1 MKRSIFCIITML
13 AITSIILAQ
22 NNQYQIITENGKQ
35 YYLYTVQKSEGF
47 YSIGKRFEITN
58 DEIIKANPEAALG
71 LKLGQVLKIPVYKSE
86 SESESISKPSTSV
99 EPTETNLEN
108 QDNENKNTIVDEPS
122 QTVLKYNRT
131 KKSSIRIAILMP
143 FSLDAVERDANMDH
157 FVEFYQ
163 GCLIAVDSLK
173 SLGIDVFID
182 SYDIGKTTNKLD
194 LILHQAALKQADLLI
209 GPAYSS
215 QVPHIA
221 DFAKINKI
229 KVVVPFTTNI
239 PDLEN
244 NQYLFQIVSPQKEL
258 YNKIADKCANQ
269 WKNKQV
275 LIVRPD
281 SAGIRYDK
289 KDFVKI
295 LIPKLRAKNISV
307 KYISETRIAAN
318 IDSAAKSNM
327 RETVVVIPTSNKV
340 KLIQLS
346 EHFSRIESNN
356 VSLFGFPEW
365 HNYQIKDLY
374 VKPLYTFSNY
384 NTDFSSTKVISFYQ
398 KYNEKFGI
406 PGVQNSPSYTIFG
419 YDICNYF
426 ISQWIENGEH
436 FENFLNDEETPLLQ
450 MKFLFE
456 RVGNGGYL
464 NRGTI
469 FQLYNDEGILD
480 IE

>member
-1 MKRSIFCIITML
+1 ML
-13 AITSIILAQ
+13 SITSIISSQ

-58 DEIIKANPEAALG
+58 DEIIEANPEAALG
-71 LKLGQVLKIPVYKSE
+71 LKLGQTLKIPVSKSEFKSE
-86 SESESISKPSTSV
+86 SKTESKPSTFV
-99 EPTETNLEN
+99 KPTEKKVESELSVSKDTS
-108 QDNENKNTIVDEPS
+108 VDES
-122 QTVLKYNRT
+122 LQNVLNYTRT

-143 FSLDAVERDANMDH
+143 FSLDAVERDANMNH

-163 GCLIAVDSLK
+163 GCLIAADSLK
-173 SLGIDVFID
+173 SLGIDIFID
-182 SYDIGKTTNKLD
+182 SYDIGKTTEKLD
-194 LILHQAALKQADLLI
+194 LILHQPDLKKADLLI

-221 DFAKINKI
+221 DFAKRNKI

-239 PDLEN
+239 PDLQN

-258 YNKIADKCANQ
+258 YNKTADKCANQ

-275 LIVRPD
+275 LIIRPD

-295 LIPKLRAKNISV
+295 LIPKLRAKNISF
-307 KYISETRIAAN
+307 KYIPEARIAAN
-318 IDSAAKSNM
+318 IDSAAKRDM
-327 RETVVVIPTSNKV
+327 RETVVVVPTSNKV

-346 EHFSRIESNN
+346 EHFPQIESNN

-365 HNYQIKDLY
+365 NSYQIKDLY
-374 VKPLYTFSNY
+374 TKPLYTFTNY
-384 NTDFSSTKVISFYQ
+384 NTDFSSPKVISFYQ

-406 PGVQNSPSYTIFG
+406 PGVQSSPSYTIFG

-426 ISQWIENGEH
+426 VSQLTENGDH
-436 FENFLNDEETPLLQ
+436 FENFLNDEETSLLQ

-456 RVGNGGYL
+456 KVGNGGYL

-469 FQLYNDEGILD
+469 FQLYNDEGIL
-480 IE
+480 ELE